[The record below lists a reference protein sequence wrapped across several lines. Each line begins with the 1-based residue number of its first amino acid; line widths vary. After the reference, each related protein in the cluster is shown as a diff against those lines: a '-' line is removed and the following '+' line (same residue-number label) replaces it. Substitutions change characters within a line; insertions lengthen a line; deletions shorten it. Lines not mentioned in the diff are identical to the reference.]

1 MSISQILNVM
11 ASAMSAESIRM
22 NVTASNLANSGSVGG
37 TEAETYHA
45 KHPVFSQV
53 QGAIAGFAKNEQP
66 TGGVRVTDV
75 TTSKQP
81 LEWRLDPNNP
91 LADKDGKV
99 YLSDVNAV
107 EEMADMISASRQ
119 YQASVEV
126 MSTTKNLLMQTI
138 RAINNL

>member
-11 ASAMSAESIRM
+11 ASAMSVASVRM
-22 NVTASNLANSGSVGG
+22 NVTASNLANAGSVGG
-37 TEAETYHA
+37 TEAETYRA
-45 KHPVFSQV
+45 KHAIFSQV
-53 QGAIAGFAKNEQP
+53 QGLVPGIPRNEQP
-66 TGGVRVTDV
+66 LGGVRVLDII
-75 TTSKQP
+75 KNKKP

-99 YLSDVNAV
+99 YLSDVNPV

-126 MSTTKNLLMQTI
+126 MNTTKNLLMQTI